1 MNSDSIHGAAA
12 IFELLERWR
21 HFPAYQLE
29 RRADIFFA
37 LYLPGILEHGLGVK
51 MDGRVIPEFP
61 LKRAD
66 NHQSTKVDYFLLSED
81 RSRVFLVEL
90 KTEMES
96 RNAKQDAYL
105 VVAKEC
111 GPNALL
117 ADIPFIAAASNQQ
130 AKYVHLL
137 SALEAMGLMT
147 LPGDLSAY
155 AFPKARRGIS
165 NRLKK
170 VEIVETNA
178 TIEVFYLQPRDD
190 GEQGI
195 ISFKLVAEYLS
206 GLEDPMAS
214 VFSDYV
220 RRWIEPAALRPAGEG
235 Y

>member
-1 MNSDSIHGAAA
+1 MSSDSIHGAAA
-12 IFELLERWR
+12 IFELLDRWR

-37 LYLPGILEHGLGVK
+37 LYLPGIVEHALGVK
-51 MDGRVIPEFP
+51 LDPRVIPEFP

-81 RSRVFLVEL
+81 RSRAFLVEF

-96 RNAKQDAYL
+96 RNEKQDAYL
-105 VVAKEC
+105 VAAKER
-111 GPNALL
+111 GLNALL
-117 ADIPFIAAASNQQ
+117 RDIPFIAAASNQQ

-137 SALEAMGLMT
+137 SALEEMGLMT
-147 LPGDLSAY
+147 LPRDVGAY

-178 TIEVFYLQPRDD
+178 AIEVVYLQPRDD

-195 ISFKLVAEYLS
+195 IS
-206 GLEDPMAS
+206 
-214 VFSDYV
+214 
-220 RRWIEPAALRPAGEG
+220 
-235 Y
+235 